1 MLNRFSYVK
10 LFTMATN
17 DNSSDDTRLNK
28 ALEHLNSVLVT
39 GETLEAWAI
48 QRRLFALTKRRILI
62 GATSGRFIKI
72 ERGLFGGFDMTD
84 FRWQDLGDAKIKVGI
99 FGADIFMKIF
109 GSTDLAISK
118 DANQVLVLPG
128 FRKEQ
133 AEAIYR
139 LAQSQDQSWREKRR
153 IRELEEMRAKS
164 GGVIIGTNTP
174 VQQSGNASGD
184 ATEKLKQAKQM
195 LDNKLITDSEYES
208 IKAKIISGL

>member
-1 MLNRFSYVK
+1 
-10 LFTMATN
+10 MAPN
-17 DNSSDDTRLNK
+17 DNSSEDSHLNK

-48 QRRLFALTKRRILI
+48 QRRLFALFNRRILI
-62 GATSGRFIKI
+62 AATSGRFIQIK
-72 ERGLFGGFDMTD
+72 RGLLGGFDMVD

-118 DANQVLVLPG
+118 DSNQMLVLPG

-133 AEAIYR
+133 AEKIYR
-139 LAQSQDQSWREKRR
+139 LAQAQDQSWREKRR

-164 GGVIIGTNTP
+164 GGVTIGTNAVNQPAGNTP
-174 VQQSGNASGD
+174 EDAAS
-184 ATEKLKQAKQM
+184 KLQQAKQM
-195 LDNKLITDSEYES
+195 LDNKLITDSEFES
-208 IKAKIISGL
+208 IKARIISGL